1 MIPLILIPGHLC
13 GQWLY
18 PEGMVPDGFDV
29 LPLADTTQDDDIGA
43 MADRVLASG
52 PDRFAVA
59 GLSMGGMV
67 AMELMARA
75 PDRIL
80 GACLMDT
87 DPTPAR
93 PREIEWRN
101 GLIDQGLAVYAQT
114 FVSRFFLHDPAAPL
128 AGVVLDHMQSVPG
141 RIARAQARALDARRN
156 MAPLISDFA
165 GPVEVVVGADDRV
178 CPPRLHRD
186 LCDALPGARATE
198 IPDCGHLATLEHP
211 KIVSDVLQ
219 RLAGRIDAARQG

>member
-13 GQWLY
+13 GRWLY

-43 MADRVLASG
+43 MADRVLASAS
-52 PDRFAVA
+52 DRFAVA

-101 GLIDQGLAVYAQT
+101 GLLDQGLAVYAQT

-128 AGVVLDHMQSVPG
+128 AGVVLNHMQNVPG

-165 GPVEVVVGADDRV
+165 GPVEVVVGPRTGSVRPVCTGICAMHCRARV
-178 CPPRLHRD
+178 RQRSRIAGTWRHWS
-186 LCDALPGARATE
+186 T
-198 IPDCGHLATLEHP
+198 P
-211 KIVSDVLQ
+211 KSFPMC
-219 RLAGRIDAARQG
+219 